1 MPASSSENAFNGF
14 LQCRRNDL
22 QRIARQSADQLGLQE
37 MASEAWIAA
46 DVIGTRRK
54 LSLNFANPVDQ
65 ETLLGY
71 LYSRLVKYP
80 HRSVRYAARLD
91 QSLCGDGEE
100 PGPTLASLL
109 VAPHD
114 SDPQIRQM
122 LQEESESFRAVVRSS
137 YSQAAAYVL
146 LLIRVEWQL
155 GDLASML
162 WISVETLRKR
172 LRSCAEL
179 AGVQSSLFDGI
190 DSIDENFSPTRRPR
204 SMLWQGVNPMA

>member
-1 MPASSSENAFNGF
+1 LSASSNEQRFMEF
-14 LQCRRNDL
+14 LHHRRSDL
-22 QRIARQSADQLGLQE
+22 HRIARQSADHLGLQE
-37 MASEAWIAA
+37 LASEAWIAA
-46 DVIGTRRK
+46 DTIGTRRK
-54 LSLNFANPVDQ
+54 LSLDFSNHIDQ

-71 LYSRLVKYP
+71 LYSRLVKFP
-80 HRSVRYAARLD
+80 HKSVRYAARLD
-91 QSLCGDGEE
+91 QSLRGDGDE

-122 LQEESESFRAVVRSS
+122 LQEESEDFRTIVRAS

-155 GDLASML
+155 RDLASLL

-172 LRSCAEL
+172 VRDCAEL
-179 AGVQSSLFDGI
+179 AGVQPSLFDGI
-190 DSIDENFSPTRRPR
+190 DSIDENFSPTRRLRPVPWR
-204 SMLWQGVNPMA
+204 APTR

>member
-1 MPASSSENAFNGF
+1 M
-14 LQCRRNDL
+14 
-22 QRIARQSADQLGLQE
+22 
-37 MASEAWIAA
+37 
-46 DVIGTRRK
+46 
-54 LSLNFANPVDQ
+54 
-65 ETLLGY
+65 
-71 LYSRLVKYP
+71 
-80 HRSVRYAARLD
+80 RYAARLD

-122 LQEESESFRAVVRSS
+122 LQEESESFRVVVRSS

-155 GDLASML
+155 SDLASML

-204 SMLWQGVNPMA
+204 SMFWQGVNPMA